1 MGQLTIRADDEL
13 IDQVK
18 AAAERDGRSI
28 NRWVTH
34 CLAVA
39 TDPQWAGDEADQLRA
54 RLAMAGI
61 LAPTP
66 PPTSR
71 PSERAVRAAGLRA
84 AAGPSL
90 AEAIHDDRR

>member
-18 AAAERDGRSI
+18 AAAERDGRSS

-34 CLAVA
+34 CLSVA
-39 TDPQWAGDEADQLRA
+39 TDPQWAGDETDQLRA
-54 RLAMAGI
+54 RLAMAGV
-61 LAPTP
+61 LASTS

-71 PSERAVRAAGLRA
+71 PSEGAVQAAGLRA
-84 AAGPSL
+84 AEGPSS